1 MGATS
6 KPKGASLRGF
16 TILEVM
22 IVIGMLSFGLLALS
36 SMQLHAM
43 RGGNQGRHATRAA
56 ALAESEMEFLQYAS
70 WTSGAIDPTT
80 GWTTPTTRNT
90 DVQVDGGSGSEQT
103 YSLSYRVTDL
113 EPTFTRA
120 IDIEVSWVE
129 QSGKARSIIIS
140 SIRFNREGI

>member
-6 KPKGASLRGF
+6 EPRSRDLRGF

-22 IVIGMLSFGLLALS
+22 IVIGILSFGLLSLS
-36 SMQLHAM
+36 AMQIHAM
-43 RGGNQGRHATRAA
+43 KGGNQGRHATRAA

-80 GWTTPTTRNT
+80 GWTAPETRQT
-90 DVQVDGGSGSEQT
+90 DVQVDGGTGTEQD

-120 IDIEVSWVE
+120 IDIEVSWTE
-129 QSGKARSIIIS
+129 PGGKARSIILS
-140 SIRFNREGI
+140 SVRFNREGI

>member
-1 MGATS
+1 
-6 KPKGASLRGF
+6 
-16 TILEVM
+16 
-22 IVIGMLSFGLLALS
+22 
-36 SMQLHAM
+36 
-43 RGGNQGRHATRAA
+43 
-56 ALAESEMEFLQYAS
+56 MEFLQYAS

>member
-6 KPKGASLRGF
+6 EPRSRDLRGF

-22 IVIGMLSFGLLALS
+22 IVIGILSFGLLALS
-36 SMQLHAM
+36 SMQIHAM
-43 RGGNQGRHATRAA
+43 KGGNQGRHATQAA
-56 ALAESEMEFLQYAS
+56 AFAESEMEFLQYAS
-70 WTSGAIDPTT
+70 WNSGAIDPTT
-80 GWTTPTTRNT
+80 GWTTPETRQT
-90 DVQVDGGSGSEQT
+90 DVQVDGGSGTEQT

-120 IDIEVSWVE
+120 IDMQVSWTE
-129 QSGKARSIIIS
+129 PGGKVRSIFLS

>member
-1 MGATS
+1 MGAS
-6 KPKGASLRGF
+6 CEPRRANLSGF
-16 TILEVM
+16 TIIEVM
-22 IVIGMLSFGLLALS
+22 IVVAMLTFGLLSLS
-36 SMQLHAM
+36 AMQIHAM
-43 RGGNQGRHATRAA
+43 KGGNQGRHATRAA

-80 GWTTPTTRNT
+80 GWTTPETRQT
-90 DVQVDGGSGSEQT
+90 DVQVDGGTGTEQE

-120 IDIEVSWVE
+120 IDIEVSWIE
-129 QSGKARSIIIS
+129 PGGNARSIILS

>member
-6 KPKGASLRGF
+6 EPRSRNLRGF

-22 IVIGMLSFGLLALS
+22 IVIGILSFGLLSLS
-36 SMQLHAM
+36 AMQIHAM
-43 RGGNQGRHATRAA
+43 KGGNQGRHATRAA
-56 ALAESEMEFLQYAS
+56 AIAESEMEFLQYAS

-80 GWTTPTTRNT
+80 GWTTPTTRQT
-90 DVQVDGGSGSEQT
+90 DVTVDGGTGTEQV

-120 IDIEVSWVE
+120 IDMQVSWTE
-129 QSGKARSIIIS
+129 PGGKVRSIVLS

>member
-1 MGATS
+1 MGAS
-6 KPKGASLRGF
+6 RDPRSANLLGF
-16 TILEVM
+16 TIIEVM
-22 IVIGMLSFGLLALS
+22 IVIGMLAFGLLALS

-80 GWTTPTTRNT
+80 GWTTPDPRNT
-90 DVQVDGGSGSEQT
+90 DVQVDGGSSSEQE
-103 YSLSYRVTDL
+103 YALSYRVTDL

-120 IDIEVSWVE
+120 IDIEVSWIE
-129 QSGKARSIIIS
+129 PGGKNRSIILS

>member
-6 KPKGASLRGF
+6 EPRSRNLRGF

-22 IVIGMLSFGLLALS
+22 IVIGILSFGLLSLS
-36 SMQLHAM
+36 AMQIHAM
-43 RGGNQGRHATRAA
+43 KGGNQGRHATRAA

-80 GWTTPTTRNT
+80 GWTTPTTQNT
-90 DVQVDGGSGSEQT
+90 DVQVDGGSGSEQV
-103 YSLSYRVTDL
+103 YSVSHRITDL

-120 IDIEVSWVE
+120 IDIEVFWTE
-129 QSGKARSIIIS
+129 PGGKVRSIILS